1 MASVASA
8 SRLSVSQD
16 PPPSQKFEPI
26 DFSRLGWGSIGFT
39 ASRSGPNFDGSFVG
53 DSAHQHV
60 IKFEGNKFTVD
71 DGPERDIKDPDSIK
85 FLESI
90 SRYQIPEEFAE
101 QGLHTIRVLRT
112 RKAPK
117 QAAWKFFPDTR
128 YEEYVDRMC
137 L

>member
-16 PPPSQKFEPI
+16 PPPI

-71 DGPERDIKDPDSIK
+71 GVPERDIKDPDSIK

-90 SRYQIPEEFAE
+90 SRYEIPEEFAE
-101 QGLHTIRVLRT
+101 QGLHTIQVLRS
-112 RKAPK
+112 RKIV
-117 QAAWKFFPDTR
+117 PDTS
-128 YEEYVDRMC
+128 YEEYVHRMC